1 MNGKKHVAIISG
13 VASTGISL
21 HADQR
26 AANQRRRVM
35 VTMELPWSGEKALQ
49 QLGRVHRAN
58 QVSAPHFTLLCTPFG
73 SENRFLSQV
82 AQRVQSLGALTRGDR
97 RTQEFGFKGFGTRN
111 FMNGLGG
118 AAVARLR
125 RVVYCLDTREGEEKV
140 LPRKF
145 VDMSD
150 AGMQRFI
157 SQARRDLDAVH
168 CFRDMERTFVEF
180 QGRRQKQMEAIAD
193 GRRFVDD
200 VGNTMG
206 RDIFKRFAN
215 RLLGVPVELQNSL
228 FAYFLKLF
236 RDEETKMAQY
246 YESNV
251 HCIPSEGGLTVKR
264 VQVF

>member
-1 MNGKKHVAIISG
+1 MNGEKHVAIISG

-35 VTMELPWSGEKALQ
+35 VTIELPWSGEKALQ

-58 QVSAPHFTLLCTPFG
+58 QVSAPRFTLLCTPFG

-97 RTQEFGFKGFGTRN
+97 RTQEFGFTGFGTRN

-125 RVVYCLDTREGEEKV
+125 QVVYGLGVWQVEKL

-145 VDMSD
+145 EDISGI
-150 AGMQRFI
+150 GMRRFI
-157 SQARRDLDAVH
+157 LQARRDLDAVH
-168 CFRDMERTFVEF
+168 CFRDMDRVFGDF
-180 QGRRQKQMEAIAD
+180 QDRRQKQMEAIA
-193 GRRFVDD
+193 GGMRFVDD
-200 VGNTMG
+200 IGNAMG

-215 RLLGVPVELQNSL
+215 RLLGVPVDTQNSL

-251 HCIPSEGGLTVKR
+251 HCISSEGGLTVKR
-264 VQVF
+264 AQVFP